1 MCVSST
7 TDPPTNWGLMGQL
20 QKEWAARM
28 ADQCL
33 GDYLSTYTVS
43 YQDVPPELMVKERY
57 ATPKP
62 DSTTLHPV
70 NRTLKDLHLRNTPM
84 MKSPEKLPAE
94 MLSSEMVHVSV

>member
-1 MCVSST
+1 M
-7 TDPPTNWGLMGQL
+7 
-20 QKEWAARM
+20 
-28 ADQCL
+28 

-43 YQDVPPELMVKERY
+43 YKDIDSDKMVKMRY

-70 NRTLKDLHLRNTPM
+70 NKTLKDLHLRNTPM

-94 MLSSEMVHVSV
+94 MTNVSM